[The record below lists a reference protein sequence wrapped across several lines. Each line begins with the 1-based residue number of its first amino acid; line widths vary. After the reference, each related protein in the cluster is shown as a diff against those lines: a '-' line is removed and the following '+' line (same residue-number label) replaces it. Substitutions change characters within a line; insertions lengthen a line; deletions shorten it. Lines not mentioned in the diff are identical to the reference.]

1 MGMGKGVLSPDALDQ
16 QNSQANVEV
25 VGCNAAE
32 RHDDGGSTQN
42 KAKAEGADWY
52 PLMTK
57 VQTNNEL
64 LEDPASLRLR

>member
-1 MGMGKGVLSPDALDQ
+1 MGMGKGVLSPDESNQL
-16 QNSQANVEV
+16 SSKANVQV
-25 VGCNAAE
+25 VGFGTAE
-32 RHDDGGSTQN
+32 RHDDGGSTQD
-42 KAKAEGADWY
+42 KAKAETSDCY